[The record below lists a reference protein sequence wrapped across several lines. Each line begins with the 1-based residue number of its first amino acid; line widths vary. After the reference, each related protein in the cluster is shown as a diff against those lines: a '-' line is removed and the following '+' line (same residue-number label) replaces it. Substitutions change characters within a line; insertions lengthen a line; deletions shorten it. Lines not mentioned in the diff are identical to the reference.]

1 MQPARCVGAVLGMR
15 PIAYDKDLHVLEQA
29 TSAPEAVTLVP
40 FNLIESLLDGHVAT
54 LQLREGV

>member
-1 MQPARCVGAVLGMR
+1 MR

-29 TSAPEAVTLVP
+29 ASAPEAVTLVP